1 MISHHAYLFFGSSL
15 ETSHIPSEFKKPSVD
30 VTHVVSDVL
39 TIDEVRT
46 LIIHAG
52 RTPFEGKFRV
62 CVVQAREIANEA
74 QHALLKVLEEPPTH
88 AQFYFVLSRTAM
100 LLPTLRSRFSIEAG
114 GEVEADREVFAV
126 FLKTSL
132 SERLSLIAE
141 KTKEKD
147 TVWIEAL
154 VCGFESHS
162 VSLKKESLLRA
173 VLSARIALKSRG
185 ASVKM
190 LLEDLALRLEE

>member
-15 ETSHIPSEFKKPSVD
+15 ETSRIPSEFKKPSVD

-39 TIDEVRT
+39 SIDEVRT
-46 LIIHAG
+46 LIVYAG

-74 QHALLKVLEEPPTH
+74 QHALLKVLEEPPAH

-100 LLPTLRSRFSIEAG
+100 LLPTLRSRFSIEES
-114 GEVEADREVFAV
+114 GEVEADNEVFAV
-126 FLKTSL
+126 FLKAPL

-147 TVWIEAL
+147 TTWVESIM
-154 VCGFESHS
+154 CGFEEKASS
-162 VSLKKESLLRA
+162 EKKVSLMRA
-173 VLSARIALKSRG
+173 VLTARAALKSRG

-190 LLEDLALRLEE
+190 ILEDLVLHIEE